1 MARSGFTV
9 PEVLVAAALGAFIM
23 GLTIQQTMSYFRLQ
37 QVLMARTQLRN
48 DTQIAQER
56 LAQKLRYADR
66 VYQTDEGFFATLPS
80 DDCADGFVCRD
91 DSYEVL
97 WWQVAGDPL
106 ASERTVLMERAV
118 QVKAFAEP
126 SDLTEIKALF
136 KETMGRGRSL
146 APQMESLE
154 ISQDGA
160 AYLTKLVAAQA
171 ISRQPEPVRITL
183 SERVAMRTRPV
194 KEGLP
199 TLEERLEE
207 LRWGR

>member
-1 MARSGFTV
+1 MGRSGFTV

-37 QVLMARTQLRN
+37 QVLMARTQLRA

-66 VYQTDEGFFATLPS
+66 LYQTDAGFFATLPS

-118 QVKAFAEP
+118 KVKAF
-126 SDLTEIKALF
+126 S
-136 KETMGRGRSL
+136 
-146 APQMESLE
+146 
-154 ISQDGA
+154 
-160 AYLTKLVAAQA
+160 
-171 ISRQPEPVRITL
+171 
-183 SERVAMRTRPV
+183 
-194 KEGLP
+194 
-199 TLEERLEE
+199 
-207 LRWGR
+207 